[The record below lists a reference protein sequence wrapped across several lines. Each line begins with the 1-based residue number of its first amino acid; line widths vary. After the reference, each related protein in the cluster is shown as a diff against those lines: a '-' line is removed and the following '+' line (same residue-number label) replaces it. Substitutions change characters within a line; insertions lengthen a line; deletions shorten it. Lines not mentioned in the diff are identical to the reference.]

1 MPNGNFCLA
10 RIELTLDME
19 ELINYLLQ
27 FGHLNQEQ
35 IAMIQSKAKFRT
47 IKKGEYFSQAGKV
60 ADKVGYITEGVFRVC
75 YYDKT
80 GEGYTR
86 YFVYENRFVADINSF
101 RDEVPSAE
109 YIEAVTDCSLLVFS
123 KEGFEELSNTI
134 TDWSDIFT
142 KITSYVMENKM
153 KASSNM
159 LVQDAHTRYLHFL
172 DHYPGLANRVPLS
185 MLASYL
191 GITASSLSRIRKK

>member
-1 MPNGNFCLA
+1 
-10 RIELTLDME
+10 ME
-19 ELINYLLQ
+19 ELISYLLQ
-27 FGHLNQEQ
+27 FGNLNQEQ
-35 IAMIQSKAKFRT
+35 IAMIQSKAKLKT
-47 IKKGEYFSQAGKV
+47 IPKGAYFSQAGKI
-60 ADKVGYITEGVFRVC
+60 ADKIGYITEGVFRVC
-75 YYDKT
+75 YYDKA

-109 YIEAVTDCSLLVFS
+109 YIEAVTDCKLLVFS
-123 KEGFEELSNTI
+123 KEGFEDLSNTI
-134 TDWSDIFT
+134 TGWSDIFL

-172 DHYPGLANRVPLS
+172 EYYPGLANRVPLS